1 MSSGTRFDR
10 TRSQRIRKRHD
21 RIVSR
26 YKSLLRRD
34 RYEMLTCCLMILSY
48 ISDLD
53 IDLDR

>member
-21 RIVSR
+21 GIVSR
-26 YKSLLRRD
+26 YESLLRRH